1 MWPACSPSKVP
12 PVATFE
18 YLGRVMAASETS
30 GRVGDNNRSGGGI
43 DGGPSEV
50 RVPEQYVRAGKLAR
64 EMREWI
70 LENVA
75 VPQTCLDIAE
85 KIEAEIERRGGQ
97 PAFPTGI
104 GINEVTA
111 HFAPQEDDQMRI
123 SSDDVVKIDYGVHFD
138 GYIADTAVTMTEN
151 PEYQQL
157 IEATKRALEA
167 AIAVVKKDPRTG
179 EIGKA
184 IENAAKLEGF
194 KTINN
199 LSGHTVEQYVV
210 HAGKSIP
217 NVYAPNQPVLK
228 RDDVFAIEPFL
239 TLGTAAGY
247 VVDDPKDKR
256 ITIFSLIMRKRTGV
270 KELDDVV
277 ERIWTA
283 RKSLP
288 FTPRWF
294 SEEFGRER
302 LLKLLAEL
310 ERRRI
315 VRGYPTLVE
324 ASNSPVAQFEHT
336 MKLEGNSLV
345 ILT

>member
-1 MWPACSPSKVP
+1 M
-12 PVATFE
+12 
-18 YLGRVMAASETS
+18 
-30 GRVGDNNRSGGGI
+30 
-43 DGGPSEV
+43 

-70 LENVA
+70 LENVS
-75 VPQTCLDIAE
+75 VPQTCLEIAE
-85 KIEAEIERRGGQ
+85 GIEAEIARRGGQ

-104 GINEVTA
+104 GINGVTA
-111 HFAPQEDDQMRI
+111 HYAPQEDDQTRI
-123 SSDDVVKIDYGVHFD
+123 GSGDLVKIDYGVHFD
-138 GYIADTAVTMTEN
+138 GYIADTAVTISES
-151 PEYQQL
+151 PDHQL
-157 IEATKRALEA
+157 LMETTKRALEA
-167 AIAVVKKDPRTG
+167 AINVVKRDPRTG

-184 IENAAKLEGF
+184 IETTARQAGF
-194 KTINN
+194 KTISN
-199 LSGHTVEQYVV
+199 LSGHTVEQYTV

-217 NVYAPNQPVLK
+217 NVYAPNQPMLK

-247 VVDDPKDKR
+247 VVDAPSDSEV
-256 ITIFSLIMRKRTGV
+256 TIYSLVMRKRTGV
-270 KELDDVV
+270 KELDALVDHV
-277 ERIWTA
+277 WNQ

-294 SEEFGRER
+294 TKEFGRER
-302 LLKLLAEL
+302 LAKLLAEL

-324 ASNSPVAQFEHT
+324 ASKAPVAQFEHT

>member
-1 MWPACSPSKVP
+1 MQ
-12 PVATFE
+12 
-18 YLGRVMAASETS
+18 
-30 GRVGDNNRSGGGI
+30 
-43 DGGPSEV
+43 
-50 RVPEQYVRAGKLAR
+50 VPEQYVRAGKLAR

-70 LENVA
+70 LQNVS
-75 VPQTCLDIAE
+75 VPQSCLEIATS
-85 KIEAEIERRGGQ
+85 IEAEIARRGGQ

-104 GINEVTA
+104 GINGVTA
-111 HFAPQEDDQMRI
+111 HYAPQEDDPTRI
-123 SSDDVVKIDYGVHFD
+123 GESDLVKIDYGVHFD

-151 PEYQQL
+151 PDYQL
-157 IEATKRALEA
+157 LMETTKKALEA
-167 AIAVVKKDPRTG
+167 AIGVVKRDPRTG

-184 IENAAKLEGF
+184 IEATARQEGF

-199 LSGHTVEQYVV
+199 LSGHTLEQYTV

-217 NVYAPNQPVLK
+217 NVYAPNQPMLK

-239 TLGTAAGY
+239 TLGSAAGY
-247 VVDDPKDKR
+247 VRDAPADSPV
-256 ITIFSLIMRKRTGV
+256 TIYSLIMRKRTGV
-270 KELDDVV
+270 KELDGLV
-277 ERIWTA
+277 EHIWDA

-294 SEEFGRER
+294 SKEFGRER
-302 LLKLLAEL
+302 LPKLLAEL

>member
-1 MWPACSPSKVP
+1 M
-12 PVATFE
+12 
-18 YLGRVMAASETS
+18 
-30 GRVGDNNRSGGGI
+30 
-43 DGGPSEV
+43 
-50 RVPEQYVRAGKLAR
+50 RVPEQYVKAGKLAR

-70 LENVA
+70 IENVS
-75 VPQTCLDIAE
+75 VPQTCLEIAT
-85 KIEAEIERRGGQ
+85 KIEEEIARKGGQ

-104 GINEVTA
+104 GINGVTA
-111 HFAPQEDDQMRI
+111 HYAPQEGDETRI
-123 SSDDVVKIDYGVHFD
+123 GSEDLVKIDYGVHFD
-138 GYIADTAVTMTEN
+138 GYIADTAVTLTEN
-151 PEYQQL
+151 PAYQL
-157 IEATKRALEA
+157 LMETTKKALEA
-167 AIAVVKKDPRTG
+167 AISVVKRDPRTG

-184 IENAAKLEGF
+184 IEATARQEGF

-199 LSGHTVEQYVV
+199 LSGHTLEQYTV

-228 RDDVFAIEPFL
+228 RDEVFAIEPFL

-247 VVDDPKDKR
+247 VVDDPRDVTA
-256 ITIFSLIMRKRTGV
+256 TIYSLIMRKRTGV
-270 KELDDVV
+270 KELDGLVDH
-277 ERIWTA
+277 IWNL

-294 SEEFGRER
+294 TKEFGRER
-302 LLKLLAEL
+302 LPQLLSEL

-324 ASNSPVAQFEHT
+324 ASNAPVAQFEHT
-336 MKLEGNSLV
+336 MRLEGNSVV

>member
-1 MWPACSPSKVP
+1 M
-12 PVATFE
+12 
-18 YLGRVMAASETS
+18 
-30 GRVGDNNRSGGGI
+30 
-43 DGGPSEV
+43 

-75 VPQTCLDIAE
+75 VPQTCLEIATKVE
-85 KIEAEIERRGGQ
+85 EEIVRRGGQ

-104 GINEVTA
+104 GINGVTA
-111 HFAPQEDDQMRI
+111 HYAPQEDDKTMI
-123 SSDDVVKIDYGVHFD
+123 ASGDLVKIDYGVHFD

-151 PEYQQL
+151 AGYQL
-157 IEATKRALEA
+157 LMETTKRALEA
-167 AIAVVKKDPRTG
+167 AIGVVKRDPRAG

-184 IENAAKLEGF
+184 IEATARQQGF
-194 KTINN
+194 KTISN
-199 LSGHTVEQYVV
+199 LSGHTLEQYTV

-228 RDDVFAIEPFL
+228 RDEVFAIEPFL
-239 TLGTAAGY
+239 TLGSAAGY
-247 VVDDPKDKR
+247 VVDDPKDSR
-256 ITIFSLIMRKRTGV
+256 VTIYSLIMRKRTGV
-270 KELDDVV
+270 KELDALVDH
-277 ERIWTA
+277 IWGA

-294 SEEFGRER
+294 TKEFGRER
-302 LLKLLAEL
+302 LPKLLAEL
-310 ERRRI
+310 ESRRI

-324 ASNSPVAQFEHT
+324 ASGAPVAQFEHT

>member
-1 MWPACSPSKVP
+1 M
-12 PVATFE
+12 
-18 YLGRVMAASETS
+18 
-30 GRVGDNNRSGGGI
+30 
-43 DGGPSEV
+43 

-64 EMREWI
+64 DMREWVV
-70 LENVA
+70 ENVS
-75 VPQTCLDIAE
+75 VPQTCLEIATMVE
-85 KIEAEIERRGGQ
+85 DEIVRRGGQ

-104 GINEVTA
+104 GINSVTA
-111 HFAPQEDDQMRI
+111 HYAPQEGDETRI
-123 SSDDVVKIDYGVHFD
+123 SSEDLVKIDYGVHFD
-138 GYIADTAVTMTEN
+138 GYIADTAVTVTEN
-151 PEYQQL
+151 PGYQL
-157 IEATKRALEA
+157 LMETTKKALEA
-167 AIAVVKKDPRTG
+167 AINVVKRDPRTG

-184 IENAAKLEGF
+184 IEATARQEGF

-199 LSGHTVEQYVV
+199 LSGHTLEQYTV

-228 RDDVFAIEPFL
+228 RDEVFAIEPFL

-247 VVDDPKDKR
+247 VVDDPTGAR
-256 ITIFSLIMRKRTGV
+256 ATIYSLIMRKRTGV
-270 KELDDVV
+270 VELDRLVDH
-277 ERIWTA
+277 IWNV

-294 SEEFGRER
+294 TKDFGRER
-302 LLKLLAEL
+302 LPQLLSEL

-324 ASNSPVAQFEHT
+324 ASNAPVAQFEHT
-336 MKLEGNSLV
+336 MKFEGNSLI